1 MKKCPHCGMNIRD
14 NVEVCGYCGGEISPQ
29 PATIRRQQRRTGS
42 AAERPAPAGPKKP
55 AAPRLMNRK
64 AKRVKRRRAGSLQF
78 SSRANR
84 C

>member
-29 PATIRRQQRRTGS
+29 PAAASGMKGAQAPQRNVPPGRLRKS
-42 AAERPAPAGPKKP
+42 PRP
-55 AAPRLMNRK
+55 PRLMSRK
-64 AKRVKRRRAGSLQF
+64 ARRVRKRRGAFLKS